1 MRRIHAVLAFAFA
14 LPLILLSLSGALLG
28 FARETDRILHVN
40 LVSAHF
46 SSLPVLA
53 TDELAQ
59 RAQAAFPTWQ
69 HVDMQPAKTLYDST
83 LFIMTD
89 AEQLRHEV
97 YVHSQTGE
105 ILGSRLE
112 ADNFYH
118 RMRHIH
124 TQLLLGE
131 TGRWVAFAA
140 ALGLLLTTLSGLV
153 LRRQS
158 YAQNINARTH
168 PLLGMVTSPVL
179 LVISITAL
187 MMIPLP
193 EVSWL
198 HTLHTGEMFAMP
210 GRVLWVLASLAVP
223 LLMLGGIASY
233 RARQNHI
240 RKQNHA

>member
-1 MRRIHAVLAFAFA
+1 MRRVHAFLAFVFA

-28 FARETDRILHVN
+28 FARETDRILHVD

-59 RAQAAFPTWQ
+59 RAQAAFPDLQ
-69 HVDMQPAKTLYDST
+69 LVDVLPAKTLYDST

-89 AEQLRHEV
+89 VAQRRHEV

-112 ADNFYH
+112 SDNFYH

-131 TGRWVAFAA
+131 TGRWIAFAA
-140 ALGLLLTTLSGLV
+140 ALGLLLTTFSGLA

-168 PLLGMVTSPVL
+168 PLLGVVTSPVL
-179 LVISITAL
+179 LAISITAL

-193 EVSWL
+193 EASWL

-223 LLMLGGIASY
+223 LLMPGGIASY
-233 RARQNHI
+233 RARKNHLKNP
-240 RKQNHA
+240 RHA